1 MEKYQAIQ
9 EFIELAVKNGA
20 IEELDKTY
28 LRNQL
33 LEFLG
38 LQSWEEPEKATTGLS
53 SLVLMDE
60 LMNVARENKK
70 FSPENNGLN
79 DFYESALMDF
89 ITPKPSVIN
98 SQFWQKYQESP
109 EKATDYFYELARKV
123 NQVKTR
129 DIAKNLAFRQPSKYG
144 NLEITI
150 NLSKPEKD
158 PKAIAAAKLIKAS
171 SYPECALCME
181 NEGFYGSE
189 NKAARSNHRIIRMS
203 LGDENWGFQYSPYA
217 YYNEHSIVLNAHHQP
232 M

>member
-1 MEKYQAIQ
+1 MTTYEMIDA
-9 EFIELAVKNGA
+9 FVNLA
-20 IEELDKTY
+20 IENGTIAPLDAVY
-28 LRNQL
+28 QRNQL
-33 LEFLG
+33 MQFLG
-38 LQSWEEPEKATTGLS
+38 LTALEKSVSADKSAHRLT
-53 SLVLMDE
+53 SLE
-60 LMNVARENKK
+60 LKDNLLKLAAD
-70 FSPENNGLN
+70 NGKLAD

-98 SQFWQKYQESP
+98 SQFWQKYEESP
-109 EKATDYFYELARKV
+109 EKATDYFYELARTV

-144 NLEITI
+144 DLEITI

-158 PKAIAAAKLIKAS
+158 PKAIAAAKLIKTS